1 MNRILFLLVIALLLV
16 IPAVDYG
23 QAANQT
29 SSKYTK
35 AQVINVVDGDT
46 IDVKWLAG
54 PKLPA
59 TRIRMIG
66 INTPES
72 TTRVEPYG
80 KEATNYTT
88 KHLKGKIVWL
98 EKDVSE
104 KDKYGRALRYV
115 WLSEPPAKPMF
126 DHARKSM
133 FNARLVAEGYAQVA
147 TFPPDV
153 KYAELFVKLQ
163 REAQAAKKGLWGISK
178 PHQSSQK
185 ASPSKPANQSK
196 PRMVKGNGSYNCPKG
211 YPIKGNINSKG
222 EKIYHAPGGQYYNK
236 TKPEYCFCTEQD
248 ARNAGF
254 RPSKR

>member
-1 MNRILFLLVIALLLV
+1 MRRVLFLLIAALLL
-16 IPAVDYG
+16 IPAANLG
-23 QAANQT
+23 QAAT
-29 SSKYTK
+29 KYTK
-35 AQVINVVDGDT
+35 AQVVKVVDGDT

-54 PKLPA
+54 PKLPS
-59 TRIRMIG
+59 TRVRMIG
-66 INTPES
+66 VNAPES

-80 KEATNYTT
+80 KEASNYTT
-88 KHLKGKIVWL
+88 KQLKGKIVWL

-104 KDKYGRALRYV
+104 RDKYGRALRYV
-115 WLSEPPAKPMF
+115 WLSEPPAKPTF
-126 DHARKSM
+126 QHARKSM

-153 KYAELFVKLQ
+153 KYANLFVTLQ
-163 REAQAAKKGLWGISK
+163 REAQAAKKGLWGISSK
-178 PHQSSQK
+178 AAAQK
-185 ASPSKPANQSK
+185 KTGSSKPAPQTK
-196 PRMVKGNGSYNCPKG
+196 HRVVKGNGSYNCPKG

-222 EKIYHAPGGQYYNK
+222 EKIYHVPGGQFYNK